1 MAVNDRSQGG
11 DNPAENAT
19 TGAPATP
26 AVTWWLDGS
35 YARIG
40 TAANGVIVFQ
50 RTEMA
55 VEPPSLSSI
64 WQPIETALAAID
76 RGRHA
81 LLIDS
86 RRPVERSDAGF
97 EQAFWPYRARL
108 WNGWRRVAVL
118 MQTEDGKEQAERYLR
133 EDGTSARVFHDF
145 QAALDWLARG

>member
-1 MAVNDRSQGG
+1 MAGDDRSQSG
-11 DNPAENAT
+11 DKPAENAT
-19 TGAPATP
+19 TGAPATR
-26 AVTWWLDGS
+26 AVTWWLEGS

-40 TAANGVIVFQ
+40 TALNGVIVFQ
-50 RTEMA
+50 RTEMP
-55 VEPPSLSSI
+55 VEAPSLSAI
-64 WQPIETALAAID
+64 WQPIETAIAAID

-133 EDGTSARVFHDF
+133 EDGTSARVFNDF
-145 QAALDWLARG
+145 EAALVWLAQS